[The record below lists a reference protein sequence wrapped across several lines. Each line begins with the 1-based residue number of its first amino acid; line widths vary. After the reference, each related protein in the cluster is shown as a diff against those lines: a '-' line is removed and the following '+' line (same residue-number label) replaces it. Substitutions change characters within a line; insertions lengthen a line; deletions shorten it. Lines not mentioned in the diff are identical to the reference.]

1 MLINLVN
8 NKNISIENGIIKGHY
23 TMAII
28 LLGGIFSFI
37 FLIISFKFIKTKI
50 TKDNLFCNLI
60 INLNKKTVKVI
71 AIIDTGNM
79 LKEPITNIPVI
90 VIEHN
95 YLKGLIH
102 KDILSNIDSILGG
115 DFGNVSEDIQTEYM
129 PKLKV
134 IPYTSLGKQNGML
147 LGIMVKNI
155 KIEQDNNIKNI
166 EKVVIGLYNKKLSKK
181 EEYHALIGIDV
192 V

>member
-8 NKNISIENGIIKGHY
+8 SKNISIENGIIKGHY

-60 INLNKKTVKVI
+60 INLNKKTVKVT

-95 YLKGLIH
+95 CLKGLIH

-115 DFGNVSEDIQTEYM
+115 DFENVSEDIQNEYM
-129 PKLKV
+129 SKLKV
-134 IPYTSLGKQNGML
+134 IPYTTLGKQNGML

-155 KIEQDNNIKNI
+155 KIEQENNVKNI
-166 EKVVIGLYNKKLSKK
+166 GKVVIGLYNKKLSKK
-181 EEYHALIGIDV
+181 GEYHALIGIDV